1 MLNFIRPNGN
11 IIYGS
16 VNVSASGDADRG
28 RGHGRSEQTFAEE
41 EPMKVALRS
50 VLVVAFF
57 LLSQAVTPAQ
67 DKTQEEKVVE
77 SFRVHGSTWLVLRTD
92 RIPY

>member
-1 MLNFIRPNGN
+1 
-11 IIYGS
+11 
-16 VNVSASGDADRG
+16 
-28 RGHGRSEQTFAEE
+28 
-41 EPMKVALRS
+41 MKVALRS

-57 LLSQAVTPAQ
+57 LLTQAVTPAQ

-77 SFRVHGSTWLVLRTD
+77 SFRVHGSTWLVLRTG